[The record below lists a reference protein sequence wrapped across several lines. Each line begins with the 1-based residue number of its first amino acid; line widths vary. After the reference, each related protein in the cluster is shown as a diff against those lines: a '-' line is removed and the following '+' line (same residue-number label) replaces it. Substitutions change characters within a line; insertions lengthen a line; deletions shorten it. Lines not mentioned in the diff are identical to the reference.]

1 VFASLA
7 RHRVFVVYL
16 ASLAWLA
23 VAAFLFARSVGRAP
37 TGFWVVCTL
46 AAGVTAVYAAA
57 LWLAR
62 RLWPA
67 LAECS
72 AATQP
77 AAPLDSRRQR
87 WLFGLVAIYGL
98 VVVSH
103 FLLIGYIPVVTAL
116 RSSSDIGVSLV
127 RQAGYFDL
135 PPLMR
140 YASDYSLKA
149 VGPAL
154 LLITYYLRSRLFW
167 VVLMIGGF
175 YSMALFARLLPL
187 ILLIPLL
194 VYMLLSRRWL
204 QATAVVGLLALM
216 VGGLTSVSSIAIRE
230 DLRET
235 AAEAIVETATEA
247 IVITEE
253 ARSVGKS
260 YRSAP
265 KVEQDWRRTSAL
277 YALYERALIVPG
289 QVLDQWFHYYD
300 RRERLEH
307 GCGYR
312 VLAKVMGCEYVH
324 IPTKLYAVFYQDNI
338 SQGMKGSLNA
348 ASFMTDFANWGYA
361 GLAVSALMGGLLFAL
376 VALIYRHHPLA
387 LSMNLPLIVVSMES
401 NLMTA
406 VNSGAGWLVMTLLFI
421 IFFRSSRQR

>member
-1 VFASLA
+1 MFALLA

-23 VAAFLFARSVGRAP
+23 TAAFLFARSAGRAP
-37 TGFWVVCTL
+37 TGFWAVCTL

-67 LAECS
+67 LAQRS

-77 AAPLDSRRQR
+77 AAAPLDPSRQR
-87 WLFGLVAIYGL
+87 WLLWLVAAYGL

-103 FLLIGYIPVVTAL
+103 FLLIGYIPIVTAL
-116 RSSSDIGVSLV
+116 RSNSDIGVSLV

-135 PPLMR
+135 LPLMR
-140 YASDYSLKA
+140 YASDYCVKA

-167 VVLMIGGF
+167 GVLLIGSF
-175 YSMALFARLLPL
+175 YSMALFARALPL
-187 ILLIPLL
+187 ILLAPLL
-194 VYMLLSRRWL
+194 VYMLLTRRWF
-204 QATAVVGLLALM
+204 QAAAVVCLLTLM
-216 VGGLTSVSSIAIRE
+216 VGALISVSSITIRE
-230 DLRET
+230 DLRK
-235 AAEAIVETATEA
+235 TATEA
-247 IVITEE
+247 IVLSDE
-253 ARSVGKS
+253 ARSVGKG
-260 YRSAP
+260 YQAAP
-265 KVEQDWRRTSAL
+265 KLEAPPKAEQDWRRTSAL
-277 YALYERALIVPG
+277 YAVYDRALIVPG
-289 QVLDQWFHYYD
+289 QVLEQWFYYYD
-300 RRERLEH
+300 RSDRREH

-312 VLAKVMGCEYVH
+312 VLARLLGCDYVH

-338 SQGMKGSLNA
+338 AQGMKGSLNA

-361 GLAVSALMGGLLFAL
+361 GLAASSLMAGLLFAL
-376 VALIYRHHPLA
+376 VALIYRDHPLA
-387 LSMNLPLIVVSMES
+387 LSMNLPLIVAAMES

-406 VNSGAGWLVMTLLFI
+406 VNSGGGWLVMTLLFI
-421 IFFRSSRQR
+421 LFFRLSRQR

>member
-1 VFASLA
+1 MFAPLA

-23 VAAFLFARSVGRAP
+23 AAAFLFAHSAGRAP
-37 TGFWVVCTL
+37 TGFWAVCTL

-67 LAECS
+67 LAQRS

-77 AAPLDSRRQR
+77 AAPLDPRRQR
-87 WLFGLVAIYGL
+87 WLLGLVAAYGL

-103 FLLIGYIPVVTAL
+103 FLLIGYIPIVTAL

-140 YASDYSLKA
+140 YASDYCVKA

-167 VVLMIGGF
+167 VVLLIGGF
-175 YSMALFARLLPL
+175 YSMALFARVLPM
-187 ILLIPLL
+187 ILLAPLL
-194 VYMLLSRRWL
+194 VHMLLSRRWF
-204 QATAVVGLLALM
+204 QAAAVVCLLALM
-216 VGGLTSVSSIAIRE
+216 VGALTSVASIAIRE

-235 AAEAIVETATEA
+235 ATEA
-247 IVITEE
+247 IVLSDE
-253 ARSVGKS
+253 ARSVGKG
-260 YRSAP
+260 YQAAPAKPP

-289 QVLDQWFHYYD
+289 QVLDQWFYYYD
-300 RRERLEH
+300 RNDRREH

-312 VLAKVMGCEYVH
+312 VLARLLGCDYVH
-324 IPTKLYAVFYQDNI
+324 IPTKLYTVFYQDNI
-338 SQGMKGSLNA
+338 AQGMKGSLNA

-361 GLAVSALMGGLLFAL
+361 GLAASALMAGLLFAL
-376 VALIYRHHPLA
+376 VSLVYSDHPLA
-387 LSMNLPLIVVSMES
+387 LSMNLPLIVVAMES

-406 VNSGAGWLVMTLLFI
+406 INSGGGWLAMTLLFI
-421 IFFRSSRQR
+421 LFSRLSRQR